1 MSPSGDRI
9 QLARSLAA
17 LGSRYGV
24 LKAYADIGSRC
35 GSPIWHP
42 LGVHF
47 ASNWR
52 PFGAH
57 LASKGP
63 QVGPGGAQVA
73 QVKPKRRPGG
83 PKMRLKAVPES
94 TS

>member
-17 LGSRYGV
+17 LGSRCGV

-42 LGVHF
+42 LGVHL

-57 LASKGP
+57 LASKGS
-63 QVGPGGAQVA
+63 QDGPGGAQVA
-73 QVKPKRRPGG
+73 QVQPKRRPGG